1 MKGIFISIS
10 KAIISRRTP
19 FLGLRNTGRTS
30 LIQHIFSRLR
40 RTADFRAI
48 ALLVMAMLSLALLGS
63 ATGCAAK
70 INPRESLAAQGR
82 APEGSPRLL
91 AVYQPWFGQK
101 DHINVGYSCH
111 DPNVLRQ
118 QIVKAK
124 ELNISGFV
132 VNWYGPRKEFEDQAY
147 GLMQQAASADPS
159 FKVAAKRWTIRDMTQ
174 TR

>member
-1 MKGIFISIS
+1 MKGILISIS
-10 KAIISRRTP
+10 KAIFSRRNS
-19 FLGLRNTGRTS
+19 FLGRNGLGLCRLGSPAPDSIYRTQGSGAS
-30 LIQHIFSRLR
+30 LVPRLR

-48 ALLVMAMLSLALLGS
+48 ALLMLAMLSLALLGS

-91 AVYQPWFGQK
+91 AIYQPWFGQK
-101 DHINVGYSCH
+101 EHINVGYSCH

-147 GLMQQAASADPS
+147 GLMQQA
-159 FKVAAKRWTIRDMTQ
+159 
-174 TR
+174 

>member
-1 MKGIFISIS
+1 MAVGRVMKGILISIS
-10 KAIISRRTP
+10 KAIFSRRNSLLAP
-19 FLGLRNTGRTS
+19 HSVYRVQRPGRR
-30 LIQHIFSRLR
+30 IVPRLR
-40 RTADFRAI
+40 RRADFQTI
-48 ALLVMAMLSLALLGS
+48 ALLVMAMVSLILLGS

-101 DHINVGYSCH
+101 DHIDVGYSCH

-132 VNWYGPRKEFEDQAY
+132 VNWYGPRKEFEDKAY

-159 FKVAAKRWTIRDMTQ
+159 ASVA
-174 TR
+174 

>member
-1 MKGIFISIS
+1 MKGTLISIS
-10 KAIISRRTP
+10 KAIFSRRNS
-19 FLGLRNTGRTS
+19 FLDSHRYGGYRLGRLAPDS
-30 LIQHIFSRLR
+30 VYRAQSQRPKRSSRLK
-40 RTADFRAI
+40 RTADFQAI
-48 ALLVMAMLSLALLGS
+48 ALLMMAMLALALLGS

-91 AVYQPWFGQK
+91 AIYQPWFGQK

-124 ELNISGFV
+124 ELNISG
-132 VNWYGPRKEFEDQAY
+132 
-147 GLMQQAASADPS
+147 
-159 FKVAAKRWTIRDMTQ
+159 
-174 TR
+174 